1 MIDPKLKA
9 MLVTLRAALLMA
21 AKAIE
26 KYLDEEVEAVTVN
39 ASDTIAAALPK

>member
-1 MIDPKLKA
+1 MTDPKLRA
-9 MLVTLRAALLMA
+9 MLITLRAALLMA

-26 KYLDEEVEAVTVN
+26 KYLNEDAEAVTVN